1 MVRPEHVKLSRVL
14 TGEINT
20 LPARLDSLS
29 FLGSFYV
36 GEAVLAQGQRVSAR
50 LSPAEYAAAGA
61 PDAGKE
67 VSLSFSPQA
76 ARVLTR

>member
-1 MVRPEHVKLSRVL
+1 MKLSRLPAAEATV
-14 TGEINT
+14 

-36 GEAVLAQGQRVSAR
+36 GEAVIAQSHRVSAR
-50 LSPAEYAAAGA
+50 LSPAEYVAAGA
-61 PDAGKE
+61 PQAGDE
-67 VSLSFSPQA
+67 IWLSFSPQA